1 MFNSTAVNT
10 LRWTK
15 EPNNPTEA
23 EEGTDVSLKWDY
35 DLEGATFRSLEW
47 IYIKTGSTIA
57 DRDSPSSKPFMYAA
71 FSRFNVSETE
81 RATLIITNV
90 NRTDTVKYSCKLTVQ
105 DGQNRPQIAS
115 TIQLKVICK

>member
-1 MFNSTAVNT
+1 MNT
-10 LRWTK
+10 LKWTK

-23 EEGTDVSLKWDY
+23 EEGTGRELKWDY

-90 NRTDTVKYSCKLTVQ
+90 NRNDTAKYSCKLTVQ
-105 DGQNRPQIAS
+105 DGQNRPQINS
-115 TIQLKVICK
+115 VIQLKVICK